1 MNDLKQIMLFLLI
14 GGKEIKTEQLLNL
27 FTILVDKSQISSS
40 EDFNDV
46 GMNATTIFVEKS
58 LEMFT
63 NELYDEWIEYFKSE
77 LLKIEN
83 YELVIELEL

>member
-83 YELVIELEL
+83 YELVIELDL